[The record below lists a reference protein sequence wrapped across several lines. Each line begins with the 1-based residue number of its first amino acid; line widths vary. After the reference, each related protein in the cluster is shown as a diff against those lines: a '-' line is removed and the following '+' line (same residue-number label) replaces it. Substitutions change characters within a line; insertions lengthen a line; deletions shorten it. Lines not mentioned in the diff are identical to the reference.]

1 MSKLRTTL
9 LESCLKT
16 LKYNLNRKNKN
27 NRFFEFGKIY
37 EKLEKS
43 NIEKR
48 RLGIVYSGEINPNSW
63 NCKSTNADFYT
74 LKNIIINIFSK
85 LSIKCAEEIIDLEGF
100 EKALGFYYK
109 DKRIAVIGLI
119 SSKINKEFDINQKVY
134 YASLDIDEILDLP
147 SLDFQKYKPISKFH
161 STNKDMAFIL
171 DKNVNFSE
179 IEDLILKSQIKN
191 LTEMSLFDVYEGDK
205 IANDKKSYAMNFTI
219 SNQEKTL
226 DDKEIHLVMNKI
238 QKKIENKFNAT
249 LRDK

>member
-1 MSKLRTTL
+1 MI
-9 LESCLKT
+9 
-16 LKYNLNRKNKN
+16 
-27 NRFFEFGKIY
+27 F
-37 EKLEKS
+37 
-43 NIEKR
+43 
-48 RLGIVYSGEINPNSW
+48 YSI
-63 NCKSTNADFYT
+63 
-74 LKNIIINIFSK
+74 
-85 LSIKCAEEIIDLEGF
+85 
-100 EKALGFYYK
+100 
-109 DKRIAVIGLI
+109 I

>member
-1 MSKLRTTL
+1 
-9 LESCLKT
+9 
-16 LKYNLNRKNKN
+16 
-27 NRFFEFGKIY
+27 
-37 EKLEKS
+37 
-43 NIEKR
+43 
-48 RLGIVYSGEINPNSW
+48 
-63 NCKSTNADFYT
+63 
-74 LKNIIINIFSK
+74 
-85 LSIKCAEEIIDLEGF
+85 
-100 EKALGFYYK
+100 
-109 DKRIAVIGLI
+109 
-119 SSKINKEFDINQKVY
+119 
-134 YASLDIDEILDLP
+134 
-147 SLDFQKYKPISKFH
+147 
-161 STNKDMAFIL
+161 MAFIL